1 MAGELLKDLD
11 LGYAVVRV
19 YAGKRTEEERKE
31 AITHA
36 AKELFKSA
44 AKRGVYPPDLRNST
58 VGVPGIVGD
67 SASDRD
73 ACGGQSRSRG
83 NTGADHAAE

>member
-19 YAGKRTEEERKE
+19 YAGRRTEEERKE
-31 AITHA
+31 AITNA

-44 AKRGVYPPDLRNST
+44 AKRGVHPFDVSNRA
-58 VGVPGIVGD
+58 VGVPDIVSN
-67 SASDRD
+67 SAGNRD
-73 ACGGQSRSRG
+73 ACGGRDQSG
-83 NTGADHAAE
+83 AHTGADHAAG

>member
-1 MAGELLKDLD
+1 MTGELIKDLD

-44 AKRGVYPPDLRNST
+44 AKRGVYPPDIRDRA
-58 VGVPGIVGD
+58 VGVPDIVGD
-67 SASDRD
+67 SASSRD
-73 ACGGQSRSRG
+73 ACGGRGQSRVC
-83 NTGADHAAE
+83 AAEHAAG